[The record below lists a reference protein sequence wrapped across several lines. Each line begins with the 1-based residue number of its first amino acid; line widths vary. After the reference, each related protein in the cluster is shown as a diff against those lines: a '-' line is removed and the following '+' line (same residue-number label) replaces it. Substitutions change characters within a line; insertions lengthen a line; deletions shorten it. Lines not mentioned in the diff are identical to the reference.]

1 MNWQATGVIADIVS
15 AIAVVGSLI
24 YLAIQMRQNT
34 RQSRADN
41 VQATVERWIEAQ
53 VSQMRSEASA
63 DFLRKA
69 LNDYSVLSIPQRARL
84 NAFLIEL
91 TSAFQS
97 MYVKHRS
104 GLLDAE
110 LYAAARSNVASYL
123 KCPGLAALWSEVKF
137 AFPRD
142 LCREIDAAIEA
153 HQDPPFTETLPYLR
167 PDA

>member
-1 MNWQATGVIADIVS
+1 MNWQAIGVVADIVS

-24 YLAIQMRQNT
+24 YLAIQLRQNT

-41 VQATVERWIEAQ
+41 VQASVERWIEAN
-53 VSQMRSEASA
+53 VSPMRSEESA
-63 DFLRKA
+63 DFLRNA

-84 NAFLIEL
+84 NAFLLEL
-91 TSAFQS
+91 TSAFQA

-110 LYAAARSNVASYL
+110 LYATVRFNIGGYL

-153 HQDPPFTETLPYLR
+153 HQGSPYTETLPYFR